1 MGILLGVDY
10 YPEQWP
16 EEMWEQ
22 DADHMKEC
30 GVKLVRMAE
39 FAWSR
44 LEPEEGD
51 FRFEWLDHA
60 VSVFKDRGI
69 QIFLCTPT
77 CTPPLWAF
85 EKYPEIIQVGTDG
98 RRISIGIRGH
108 RCMNSPVYRTLCE
121 RIIRQLVD
129 HYRDEEAVIG
139 YQIDN
144 ELEANHCRCAVCE
157 EAFRDWMKEKYG
169 TTEQINQAY
178 GNSVWSGEYSSF
190 SQVKPPMGDFI
201 KWQNPSLTLD
211 YNRYAS
217 DSTVAYLEFQRKLIH
232 SLDPKAQITTNSW
245 LCENMPD
252 FYDLFHNLD
261 FVSYDN
267 YPTTM
272 IPTDSQELYS
282 HAFHLD
288 LMRGILQKNFWIMEQ
303 LSGAV
308 GSWMPMSAMP
318 VPGMIK
324 GYALQAAAHGADAVI
339 HFRWRTAVSGA
350 EMYWHGILDHSNV
363 PGRRYQEFKE
373 LGQTIKQLQELD
385 GSEVVNR
392 VALLYSSDNEYGFK
406 LQHQA
411 EGMYYLEQLKC
422 LHDGFTG
429 IGVGVDIIDE
439 RASFDGYDIV
449 LAPTMLIEH
458 SGTVKKLENF
468 AKQGGT
474 VLLTNRSGVKNL
486 SNQCIMDSL
495 PTIYKELAGVHV
507 TEYNAAG
514 ARTGKLRITDAQ
526 LRGQYGQI
534 CTNSFLRE
542 DASSLQTEHQDA
554 TYKRWCD
561 ILEADTAEVLA
572 VYGDQYY
579 AGQPAVTVNTYGK
592 GRIYYVGTVLDR
604 AFYMALAARM
614 AQEQKLSF
622 RDDLPLGVEITYRQK
637 QDTTWRFVFNNSD
650 KPQSISL
657 EGNICSLKPF
667 EMKID
672 KICAKGKRI

>member
-69 QIFLCTPT
+69 QVFLCTPT

-129 HYRDEEAVIG
+129 HYRNEEAVIG

-169 TTEQINQAY
+169 TTEQIDQAY

-245 LCENMPD
+245 L
-252 FYDLFHNLD
+252 
-261 FVSYDN
+261 
-267 YPTTM
+267 
-272 IPTDSQELYS
+272 
-282 HAFHLD
+282 
-288 LMRGILQKNFWIMEQ
+288 
-303 LSGAV
+303 
-308 GSWMPMSAMP
+308 
-318 VPGMIK
+318 
-324 GYALQAAAHGADAVI
+324 
-339 HFRWRTAVSGA
+339 
-350 EMYWHGILDHSNV
+350 
-363 PGRRYQEFKE
+363 
-373 LGQTIKQLQELD
+373 
-385 GSEVVNR
+385 
-392 VALLYSSDNEYGFK
+392 
-406 LQHQA
+406 
-411 EGMYYLEQLKC
+411 
-422 LHDGFTG
+422 
-429 IGVGVDIIDE
+429 
-439 RASFDGYDIV
+439 
-449 LAPTMLIEH
+449 
-458 SGTVKKLENF
+458 
-468 AKQGGT
+468 
-474 VLLTNRSGVKNL
+474 
-486 SNQCIMDSL
+486 
-495 PTIYKELAGVHV
+495 
-507 TEYNAAG
+507 
-514 ARTGKLRITDAQ
+514 
-526 LRGQYGQI
+526 
-534 CTNSFLRE
+534 
-542 DASSLQTEHQDA
+542 
-554 TYKRWCD
+554 
-561 ILEADTAEVLA
+561 
-572 VYGDQYY
+572 
-579 AGQPAVTVNTYGK
+579 
-592 GRIYYVGTVLDR
+592 
-604 AFYMALAARM
+604 
-614 AQEQKLSF
+614 
-622 RDDLPLGVEITYRQK
+622 
-637 QDTTWRFVFNNSD
+637 
-650 KPQSISL
+650 
-657 EGNICSLKPF
+657 
-667 EMKID
+667 
-672 KICAKGKRI
+672 KICRTFMTCSIIWTLFLMTIIRQR